1 MWRRTSRPWGAV
13 PKCGDGGIEGDNLD
27 MLKLLKEDLSAGELH
42 HFLVVT
48 VFLRCLVRQ
57 SCLAIMYA
65 NGDANDMILN
75 E

>member
-1 MWRRTSRPWGAV
+1 
-13 PKCGDGGIEGDNLD
+13 
-27 MLKLLKEDLSAGELH
+27 MLKLLKEDLSRQGELH

-65 NGDANDMILN
+65 GMRTIRF
-75 E
+75 